1 MSKRNFFAE
10 LKRRNVYR
18 AAMFYAAGGWLLVQ
32 IATQVFPFFDIPNWA
47 VRVVVVAAIFGFP
60 LALVF
65 SWFYEWTPQG
75 LKRESEVE
83 PSASIMHA
91 TGKKMDR
98 WIIAVLSLAIA
109 LLLADRLV
117 LRRNTTGDEDKSI
130 AVLPLVNESGDENN
144 EYFSDGLTEELIS
157 ALTHIQYLKV
167 IGRNSSFRF
176 KGHNQDSKTIGEKLG
191 VAALLEG
198 TVRKQADRLRIVVEL
213 VNAADGRELWSQSY
227 DRELKDIFA
236 VQSEIAQAV
245 ADSLQVTLVGASKTR
260 LESSTGSADAHNAYL
275 QGHFY
280 LERNSF
286 DSWPKAVA
294 FYDAAIRFD
303 PNYALA
309 YAERAEAW
317 SWIASRNPP
326 DVAMARAAAG
336 SDAEKSVALQPMLA
350 EAHAALGWVRFYVDW
365 NFAAAVAE
373 LRRAE
378 LLGPGNARSKY
389 LLSQMLLYM
398 GRIQEG
404 SALARRAVE
413 LDPLAYAAH
422 NNLARA
428 LTIEGRFDE
437 AQAQGRKAAELQPGA
452 VASHR
457 WQVIAGV
464 LHGDAEAALR
474 DAESESSQASVRGPT
489 QGFRHFE
496 LALAHYARGDRA
508 EADATLAELIAQDGD
523 SMDYQIAEVYA
534 WRGEIDSA
542 FEWLQHAFDTHDP
555 GTLGTMTDPL
565 LRGLHSDPRFAVML
579 GKLGLPTLM

>member
-1 MSKRNFFAE
+1 MSERSFFAE
-10 LKRRNVYR
+10 LRRRNVYR

-83 PSASIMHA
+83 PSASIMHV

-326 DVAMARAAAG
+326 DVAKARAAAG

-389 LLSQMLLYM
+389 LLSQM
-398 GRIQEG
+398 
-404 SALARRAVE
+404 
-413 LDPLAYAAH
+413 
-422 NNLARA
+422 
-428 LTIEGRFDE
+428 
-437 AQAQGRKAAELQPGA
+437 
-452 VASHR
+452 
-457 WQVIAGV
+457 
-464 LHGDAEAALR
+464 
-474 DAESESSQASVRGPT
+474 
-489 QGFRHFE
+489 
-496 LALAHYARGDRA
+496 
-508 EADATLAELIAQDGD
+508 
-523 SMDYQIAEVYA
+523 
-534 WRGEIDSA
+534 
-542 FEWLQHAFDTHDP
+542 
-555 GTLGTMTDPL
+555 
-565 LRGLHSDPRFAVML
+565 
-579 GKLGLPTLM
+579 